1 MAKKKNREITVAK
14 INLQETRLFHYRY
27 PYWEKVNEK
36 LVPEIKQHYAED
48 PKGLPGTNHLCW
60 RGNKKYKNQKYL
72 LKPISE
78 LVSGWLE
85 HYFPGDHFSAHI
97 NYWTNINKP
106 GSMNM
111 IHNHV
116 MSTCHLSGVYYIQ
129 GSDTGAIRFYTHEQ
143 LFNLI
148 PNGMSYQHKIGHA
161 PIEGDVLLFPSYLQ
175 HDVDVNLSK
184 IDRITMGF
192 NVSLRKNKKQISN
205 VIPFK
210 KGDDD
215 GTKH

>member
-1 MAKKKNREITVAK
+1 M
-14 INLQETRLFHYRY
+14 
-27 PYWEKVNEK
+27 
-36 LVPEIKQHYAED
+36 
-48 PKGLPGTNHLCW
+48 
-60 RGNKKYKNQKYL
+60 
-72 LKPISE
+72 
-78 LVSGWLE
+78 
-85 HYFPGDHFSAHI
+85 
-97 NYWTNINKP
+97 
-106 GSMNM
+106 
-111 IHNHV
+111 
-116 MSTCHLSGVYYIQ
+116 
-129 GSDTGAIRFYTHEQ
+129 
-143 LFNLI
+143 
-148 PNGMSYQHKIGHA
+148 GHA